1 MSMMKAPVWRE
12 TLLGCLIEMQ
22 WLSRSR
28 TLTAVNYGLPP
39 LIHGTWVSEEIHFQ
53 YSILSKRSSKIPA
66 EILSGNYVLT
76 LQGAEKD
83 REEAPCCGVS
93 NTYEH
98 MWTCVYIRA
107 CVCVL

>member
-12 TLLGCLIEMQ
+12 TLLGRLIEMQ

-28 TLTAVNYGLPP
+28 TLMAVNYGLPP
-39 LIHGTWVSEEIHFQ
+39 PLAHGTWVSEEIHFQ
-53 YSILSKRSSKIPA
+53 YSILSKGSSKIPA

-83 REEAPCCGVS
+83 
-93 NTYEH
+93 
-98 MWTCVYIRA
+98 
-107 CVCVL
+107 